1 MLSFGGAFVTTGTAV
16 ALQRSA
22 IPAPGGAIPGRDWDI
37 LASVIPL
44 CSLPDS
50 EPSEDQLRRRA
61 RGGAGQWCQESCNL
75 IKVKSLVL
83 FGHFPKALAG
93 DEEAIH
99 QLRVESR
106 RLRVA
111 VSLLADKP
119 QGRRAKRAR
128 RLLQRLTRTAGIP
141 RDLDV
146 LLEIFDQRLRGL
158 AERTPE
164 QTRLRRRLA
173 DARRRARAHMVDGVL
188 DLEIARLREDLRDLV
203 DGGCAPIPAVDERVR
218 DLVSREG
225 GAVSDGLHALGAT
238 LDPVALHGLRRRAR
252 RLRYGVEVAQTIL
265 DEDKGAA
272 KPWKVLQDLIG
283 SMHDHHVLGEW
294 LAKQAAVDRNR
305 RNRKM
310 VVAALAEIA
319 WTEAEVTRLH
329 HQFLAARPAAIVEQ
343 ALSLLKRWSPRPER

>member
-1 MLSFGGAFVTTGTAV
+1 M
-16 ALQRSA
+16 
-22 IPAPGGAIPGRDWDI
+22 
-37 LASVIPL
+37 IPL
-44 CSLPDS
+44 RSLPDS
-50 EPSEDQLRRRA
+50 ALSQNQVRRRA
-61 RGGAGQWCQESCNL
+61 DGGAGPWCQASCNL
-75 IKVKSLVL
+75 IKAKSAVL
-83 FGHFPKALAG
+83 FSHFPKALAG
-93 DEEAIH
+93 DEEAVH

-106 RLRVA
+106 RMRVA
-111 VSLLADKP
+111 LSLLADKP
-119 QGRRAKRAR
+119 EGRRAKRAR
-128 RLLQRLTRTAGIP
+128 RLLQRLTRTAGVP

-146 LLEIFDQRLRGL
+146 LLEIYDQRLRGL
-158 AERTPE
+158 TERTPE

-173 DARRRARAHMVDGVL
+173 DARRRARTRMVDALL

-203 DGGCAPIPAVDERVR
+203 DGGCASIPAVDERVR

-225 GAVSDGLHALGAT
+225 GALSDGLHALGAT
-238 LDPVALHGLRRRAR
+238 LDPAALHGLRRRAR

-283 SMHDHHVLGEW
+283 SMHDYHVLGEW
-294 LAKQAAVDRNR
+294 LAKQAAVDRTR

-329 HQFLAARPAAIVEQ
+329 HEFLAARPAAIVEQ
-343 ALSLLKRWSPRPER
+343 GLCAPLSVSE